1 MDDLNPIPADLG
13 FSATDAAL
21 LLIGFAAG
29 FCVALLAGWAFV

>member
-21 LLIGFAAG
+21 LLLGFAAG
-29 FCVALLAGWAFV
+29 FLVALAAGWAFA